1 MFIIP
6 VVYYLELT
14 SSSVTDTGNTSVA
27 VQLLCLPC
35 EHSYFLKLVTHLP
48 IKISCN
54 IFESN
59 FVKVMLVRIFLL
71 LCCYFSTTLSSV
83 HGKKINLGF

>member
-6 VVYYLELT
+6 VVYYEELT
-14 SSSVTDTGNTSVA
+14 SSSVTDKGNTLVT
-27 VQLLCLPC
+27 VQLLCLPH
-35 EHSYFLKLVTHLP
+35 EHSYFLKLVSHPP
-48 IKISCN
+48 IKPSCN

-71 LCCYFSTTLSSV
+71 LCCYFCVTLSSLRK
-83 HGKKINLGF
+83 KKIILCF